1 MYIVINIYKFFDP
14 FTEFIN
20 GKSCYWITPWWTQR
34 KNTNCGTSSCKRTT
48 KDFEQ
53 SQITIP
59 MIAAQAGVTPSTIYR
74 RWGDINQLFSDV
86 ALNELK
92 PDMEPKDLGS
102 FQQDITAWVEQY
114 FEEYASEVGQDL
126 LRDVLYTSNSDS
138 NARKC
143 ETLIIQQLDI
153 IQNRAKLRNEL
164 TIPNQVIIE
173 AVIAPMLFRILFTN
187 HDLSLEYV
195 YDLLN
200 RLFIKIK

>member
-1 MYIVINIYKFFDP
+1 MAKVVTGLRPGGRSERIQTAVHQAVK
-14 FTEFIN
+14 EL
-20 GKSCYWITPWWTQR
+20 Q
-34 KNTNCGTSSCKRTT
+34 

-92 PDMEPKDLGS
+92 PDMAPKDLGS

-153 IQNRAKLRNEL
+153 IQNRAKLR
-164 TIPNQVIIE
+164 
-173 AVIAPMLFRILFTN
+173 
-187 HDLSLEYV
+187 LSLIHISEPTRPEPSSHAV
-195 YDLLN
+195 FCMEIKTPTPVNILGRNLLTQLGCTLN
-200 RLFIKIK
+200 FPISPI

>member
-1 MYIVINIYKFFDP
+1 MAKVVTGLRPGGRSERIQTAVHNAVK
-14 FTEFIN
+14 EL
-20 GKSCYWITPWWTQR
+20 Q
-34 KNTNCGTSSCKRTT
+34 

-102 FQQDITAWVEQY
+102 FERDITAWVEQY

-138 NARKC
+138 NNARKC

-153 IQNRAKLRNEL
+153 IQNRAKLRNEF
-164 TIPNQVIIE
+164 TIPNQEIIE
-173 AVIAPMLFRILFTN
+173 TVIAPMLFRILFTN
-187 HDLSLEYV
+187 QELSLDYV
-195 YDLLN
+195 HGLLK
-200 RLFIKIK
+200 RLFV

>member
-1 MYIVINIYKFFDP
+1 MAKVVTGLRPGGRSERIQTVVHQAVK
-14 FTEFIN
+14 EL
-20 GKSCYWITPWWTQR
+20 Q
-34 KNTNCGTSSCKRTT
+34 

-126 LRDVLYTSNSDS
+126 LRDVLYTLNSDS

-164 TIPNQVIIE
+164 TIPNQEIIE

-200 RLFIKIK
+200 RLFIKNK